1 MRRAPSQ
8 SGPVEEES
16 SIDIT
21 PMLDVVF
28 ILLIFFI
35 VTATF
40 IKEPGLKVDRPGAQT
55 AELKPSASILIAIG
69 PENEIWIDRKKKD
82 MRDVRPTIER
92 LFADNPK
99 GSVVIQADKLAKNAT
114 LIEVMDA
121 AREANVKEIAVSA
134 ERP

>member
-1 MRRAPSQ
+1 MRRAPS
-8 SGPVEEES
+8 SGPVEEDS

-40 IKEPGLKVDRPGAQT
+40 IKEPGLKVERPAAVT

-69 PENEIWIDRKKKD
+69 PDGAIWIDRKKKD
-82 MRDVRPTIER
+82 IRDVRATIER

-99 GSVVIQADKLAKNAT
+99 GSVVIQADKLAKNAV

-134 ERP
+134 EIP

>member
-1 MRRAPSQ
+1 MRRGSSQ
-8 SGPVEEES
+8 GPVEEES

-40 IKEPGLKVDRPGAQT
+40 IKEPGLKVERPGANT
-55 AELKPSASILIAIG
+55 AEVKQKASILIAIG
-69 PENEIWIDRKKKD
+69 PDNSIWIDRKKKD
-82 MRDVRPTIER
+82 IRDVRPTIER

-99 GSVVIQADKLAKNAT
+99 GSVVIQADRESKT
-114 LIEVMDA
+114 EILIEVMDA
-121 AREANVKEIAVSA
+121 AREANIKDIAVSA
-134 ERP
+134 EKP

>member
-1 MRRAPSQ
+1 MRRGGLLKEQ
-8 SGPVEEES
+8 VEES

-40 IKEPGLKVDRPGAQT
+40 IKEPGVRVNKSEAMT
-55 AELKPSASILIAIG
+55 AELKPYANILIAIG
-69 PENEIWIDRKKKD
+69 PDNTIWIDRKKKD
-82 MRDVRPTIER
+82 IRDVRPTIER
-92 LFADNPK
+92 MFAENPK
-99 GSVVIQADKLAKNAT
+99 GSVVIQPDRLSKT
-114 LIEVMDA
+114 EILIQIMDA
-121 AREANVKEIAVSA
+121 ARDANIKDVSISA

>member
-1 MRRAPSQ
+1 MRRGGSQ
-8 SGPVEEES
+8 GPVEEES

-40 IKEPGLKVDRPGAQT
+40 IKEPGLQVERPGANT
-55 AELKPSASILIAIG
+55 SELKPSASILIAIG
-69 PENEIWIDRKKKD
+69 PDNAIWIDRKKKD
-82 MRDVRPTIER
+82 IRDVRTTIER

-99 GSVVIQADKLAKNAT
+99 GSVVIQADRLSKTET

-121 AREANVKEIAVSA
+121 ARAANIKDIAVSA

>member
-1 MRRAPSQ
+1 MRKGPSQ
-8 SGPVEEES
+8 GPAEEES
-16 SIDIT
+16 AIDIT

-40 IKEPGLKVDRPGAQT
+40 IKEPGLTVERPEAVT
-55 AELKPSASILIAIG
+55 ADLKPSATILIAIG
-69 PENEIWIDRKKKD
+69 PDGAIWIDRKKKD
-82 MRDVRPTIER
+82 IQDVRSTIER

-99 GSVVIQADKLAKNAT
+99 GSVVIQADKLAKNAV

-121 AREANVKEIAVSA
+121 AREAKVTEIAVSA
-134 ERP
+134 EMP

>member
-1 MRRAPSQ
+1 MRRTPNQ
-8 SGPVEEES
+8 GPAEEES

-40 IKEPGLKVDRPGAQT
+40 IKEPGLQVDRPGANT
-55 AELKPSASILIAIG
+55 SELKPAASILIAIG
-69 PENEIWIDRKKKD
+69 PDNSIWIDRKKKD
-82 MRDVRPTIER
+82 IRDVRPTIER

-99 GSVVIQADKLAKNAT
+99 GSVVSLADRESKTET

-121 AREANVKEIAVSA
+121 ARAANIKDIAVSA

>member
-1 MRRAPSQ
+1 MRRAPSL
-8 SGPVEEES
+8 PAEEES

-40 IKEPGLKVDRPGAQT
+40 IKEPGLKVDRPGAST
-55 AELKPSASILIAIG
+55 SELKPSASILIAIG
-69 PENEIWIDRKKKD
+69 PDNAIWIDRKKKD
-82 MRDVRPTIER
+82 IRDVRPTIER

-99 GSVVIQADKLAKNAT
+99 GSVVIQADRLSKTAT
-114 LIEVMDA
+114 LIQVMDA
-121 AREANVKEIAVSA
+121 AREANIKDIAVSA
-134 ERP
+134 EKP